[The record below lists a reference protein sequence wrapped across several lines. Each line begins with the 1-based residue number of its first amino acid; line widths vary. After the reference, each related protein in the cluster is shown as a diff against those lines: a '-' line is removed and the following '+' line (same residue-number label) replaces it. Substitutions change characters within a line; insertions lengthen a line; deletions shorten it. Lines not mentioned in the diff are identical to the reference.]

1 MEKHK
6 CDKCDRPATYHSVEI
21 VNGKKIEKH
30 LCEYHAAEEGLTFK
44 VAHKPINELLTNF
57 VKMHSQDPTAGG
69 PTELACDHCGLTYAE
84 FQERSLLGCPSCYTA
99 FARPLDVLLARTH
112 EGATDHHG
120 KIPSQSGFGEQH
132 QQQLMRMRKRLEEAV
147 EAEDYELAAH
157 LRDEI
162 GKLTGFDEEEADA

>member
-44 VAHKPINELLTNF
+44 VANKPINELLTNF
-57 VKMHSQDPTAGG
+57 VKTHSQDQSPNDMT
-69 PTELACDHCGLTYAE
+69 CDHCGLTYSE
-84 FQERSLLGCPSCYTA
+84 FQERSLLGCPSCYQA
-99 FARPLDVLLARTH
+99 FSRPLDTLLSRTH
-112 EGATDHHG
+112 EGASEHHG
-120 KIPSQSGFGEQH
+120 KIPSKTGTAEQN
-132 QQQLMRMRKRLEEAV
+132 QQQLLRLRKRLDEAV

-162 GKLTGFDEEEADA
+162 SKLDVVSTRGDDQ

>member
-57 VKMHSQDPTAGG
+57 VKMHSQDQSPTG
-69 PTELACDHCGLTYAE
+69 LVCDHCGLTYAE
-84 FQERSLLGCPSCYTA
+84 FQERSLLGCPSCYQS
-99 FARPLDVLLARTH
+99 FARPLDQLLARTH
-112 EGATDHHG
+112 EGATEHQG
-120 KIPSQSGFGEQH
+120 KIPAQAGFGEQH
-132 QQQLMRMRKRLEEAV
+132 QQQLLRMRKRLSEAV
-147 EAEDYELAAH
+147 DAEDYELAAH

-162 GKLTGFDEEEADA
+162 SKITGVTEGEEIK